1 MRALHWFRNDLRL
14 RDNRALAAAAERA
27 EALLPVFVL
36 DDRLLRGPSAGAARV
51 RFLLDGLAR
60 LARDLEARGSRLLL
74 LRGAPERVL
83 PRLARE
89 GGFGLVSWSPGPG
102 PFAARRDAA
111 VRRALA
117 RVGVASLERKDAV
130 LFAAEEIRSR
140 AGGAYGIY
148 TPYRRAWEAAF
159 AADPQPPAGLPRLP
173 PAPPRP
179 ASAAL
184 PTAAA
189 LGLRAEPARLPTSG
203 EAAAA
208 RRLDRFLDSELRGY
222 AKRRDLPAEDATSRL
237 SPYLRFGMIS
247 VRSCLHAARE
257 VARREPAAAAGAR
270 RWIDQLVW
278 RDFYAARLEERPELL
293 GRSQRPELDTVK
305 WNDDPA
311 GLAAW
316 CEGRTGFPIVDAG
329 MRQLAAEGWM
339 HNRVRM
345 IAASFLVKDLLLD
358 WRLGERFFFR
368 CLVDGDPA
376 SNDGGWQWVASTGSD
391 AQPWFRIFNPVLQ
404 GERFDPSGR
413 YVRRYVPELVSLPV
427 RSVHR
432 PWEAGAPPADYPA
445 PIVSHAERRGLALA
459 RYRAARSR
467 ARRPPARGLPEAR
480 DP

>member
-14 RDNRALAAAAERA
+14 RDNSALGAAASRA
-27 EALLPVFVL
+27 SSLLPVFVL
-36 DDRLLRGPSAGAARV
+36 DDRLLRGPAAGAARV

-60 LARDLEARGSRLLL
+60 LSRDLDSRGSRLLV

-89 GGFGLVSWSPGPG
+89 EGFALVSWNRGHG
-102 PFAARRDAA
+102 PFAVRRDAA
-111 VRRALA
+111 VRAALT
-117 RVGVASLERKDAV
+117 RVGATSLECKDAV
-130 LFAAEEIRSR
+130 LFSAEEIRTR

-148 TPYRRAWEAAF
+148 TPYRRAWQEAR
-159 AADPQPPAGLPRLP
+159 AADPQPPAGLSRLP
-173 PAPPRP
+173 PPPARPTGVALPAAQELGADTDAPQ
-179 ASAAL
+179 L
-184 PTAAA
+184 PTA
-189 LGLRAEPARLPTSG
+189 G

-208 RRLDRFLDSELRGY
+208 RRLDRFLASQLRGY
-222 AKRRDLPAEDATSRL
+222 ARRRDLPAEDATSRL

-247 VRSCLHAARE
+247 PRSCLHAALE
-257 VARREPAAAAGAR
+257 IARREPGAAAGAR

-278 RDFYAARLEERPELL
+278 RDFYAARLDERPDVRR
-293 GRSQRPELDTVK
+293 RSQRPEFDTLECH
-305 WNDDPA
+305 DDPA
-311 GLAAW
+311 AFAGW

-345 IAASFLVKDLLLD
+345 IVASFLVKDLLLD

-368 CLVDGDPA
+368 RLVDGDPA

-404 GERFDPSGR
+404 GERFDPGGH
-413 YVRRYVPELVSLPV
+413 YVRRYVPELAGLPA

-432 PWEAGAPPADYPA
+432 PWEAPAPPAGYPP
-445 PIVSHAERRGLALA
+445 PIVSHAERRQLALE
-459 RYRAARSR
+459 RFQAARSR
-467 ARRPPARGLPEAR
+467 AR
-480 DP
+480 